1 MPIFEEPVESADFC
15 SSEHQDV
22 QLELVCFI
30 GGKGGH
36 CGNLKENLF
45 FCRNVFVK
53 VRAGPGEFVRNRR
66 DSNFGVRHLRKKRVR
81 CFLYLV

>member
-53 VRAGPGEFVRNRR
+53 ICTRPDEFVRNRR
-66 DSNFGVRHLRKKRVR
+66 DNSFGVRHLRKKRVR
-81 CFLYLV
+81 SFLYLV